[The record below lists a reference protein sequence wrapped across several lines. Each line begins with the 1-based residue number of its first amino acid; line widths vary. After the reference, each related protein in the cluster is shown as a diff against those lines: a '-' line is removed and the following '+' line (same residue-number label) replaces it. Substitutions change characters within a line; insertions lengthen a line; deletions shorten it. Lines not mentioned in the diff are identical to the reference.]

1 MSLPLPPLDSTNVLE
16 ADEEMARS
24 WERSEIEMHSCLSTL
39 PTKQNCFHPDKSANS
54 YLGIKVGGL
63 LNKES

>member
-1 MSLPLPPLDSTNVLE
+1 MSLPLPPLDSANVLE
-16 ADEEMARS
+16 ADEEL
-24 WERSEIEMHSCLSTL
+24 SEIEMHSSN
-39 PTKQNCFHPDKSANS
+39 PTNFHPDQPSSRFHPDKSANS